1 MTLPLM
7 AGNWKMNK
15 TIEEGLTFALSLKE
29 LLAGI
34 DAVEIV
40 IAPPFTML
48 DRVKERLGNSNI
60 RLAAQNLFWKEEG
73 AFTGEISP
81 VMVRDVG
88 CEYVILGHSERRGYF
103 NEDDSMINK
112 KVLAAL
118 KNELNPILCVG
129 ETLEEREEGKTFKV
143 IEMQV
148 RAGLAGCLQ
157 GQMRYVTIAYEPIWA
172 IGTGKTAKP
181 EEAEDV
187 HQRIRE
193 VLHELFEMDA
203 LEDTRI
209 IYGGS
214 VGPQNV
220 DALMAQPN
228 IDGALVGG
236 ASLKADSFERIVRF
250 RAV

>member
-15 TIEEGLTFALSLKE
+15 TIKEGLTLALRLKE
-29 LLAGI
+29 LLSGI

-60 RLAAQNLFWKEEG
+60 RLAAQNLFWEEEG

-103 NEDDSMINK
+103 GEDDDMTSK

-129 ETLEEREEGKTFKV
+129 ETLEEREKGKTFEV
-143 IEMQV
+143 IESQV
-148 RAGLAGCLQ
+148 RDGLEGCLQ
-157 GQMRYVTIAYEPIWA
+157 GQMRHVTIAYEPIWA

-187 HQRIRE
+187 HLRIRE

>member
-15 TIEEGLTFALSLKE
+15 TIEEGLTLALRLKE
-29 LLAGI
+29 LLSGI

-60 RLAAQNLFWKEEG
+60 RLAAQNLFWEEEG

-103 NEDDSMINK
+103 GEDNDMTSK

-118 KNELNPILCVG
+118 KSELNPILCVG

-143 IEMQV
+143 VESQV
-148 RAGLAGCLQ
+148 RAGLEGCLQ
-157 GQMRYVTIAYEPIWA
+157 GQMRHVTIAYEPIWA

-187 HQRIRE
+187 HLRIRE

-203 LEDTRI
+203 LEDTRV

>member
-15 TIEEGLTFALSLKE
+15 TIAEGLTLALNLKE
-29 LLAGI
+29 LLSGI

-48 DRVKERLGNSNI
+48 DRVKERLGSSNI

-73 AFTGEISP
+73 AFTGEISS

-143 IEMQV
+143 VEMQV
-148 RAGLAGCLQ
+148 RAGLEGCLQ
-157 GQMRYVTIAYEPIWA
+157 GQMRHVTIAYEPIWA

-236 ASLKADSFERIVRF
+236 ASLKADSFERIIRF

>member
-1 MTLPLM
+1 M

-15 TIEEGLTFALSLKE
+15 TIEEGLTLALRLKE
-29 LLAGI
+29 LLSGI

-40 IAPPFTML
+40 IAPPFTIL
-48 DRVKERLGNSNI
+48 DRVKEGLGNSNI
-60 RLAAQNLFWKEEG
+60 RLAAQNLFWEEEG

-103 NEDDSMINK
+103 GEDDSKVNK
-112 KVLAAL
+112 KMLVAL

-129 ETLEEREEGKTFKV
+129 ETLEEREEGKTFRV
-143 IEMQV
+143 IESQV
-148 RAGLAGCLQ
+148 RAGLEGCLQ
-157 GQMRYVTIAYEPIWA
+157 GQMRHVTIAYEPIWA

>member
-15 TIEEGLTFALSLKE
+15 TIEEGLTLALRLKE
-29 LLAGI
+29 LLSGI

-48 DRVKERLGNSNI
+48 DRVKERLGSSNI
-60 RLAAQNLFWKEEG
+60 RLAAQNLFWEEEG

-103 NEDDSMINK
+103 GEDNDMTSK

-118 KNELNPILCVG
+118 KSELNPILCVG
-129 ETLEEREEGKTFKV
+129 ETLEEREGGKTFKV
-143 IEMQV
+143 IESQV
-148 RAGLAGCLQ
+148 RAGLEGCLQ
-157 GQMRYVTIAYEPIWA
+157 GQMRHVTIAYEPIWA

-187 HQRIRE
+187 HLRIRE

-203 LEDTRI
+203 LEDTRV

>member
-1 MTLPLM
+1 M

-15 TIEEGLTFALSLKE
+15 TIEEGLALALSLKE
-29 LLAGI
+29 LLTGI

-103 NEDDSMINK
+103 NEDDSMINN

-143 IEMQV
+143 VEMQV
-148 RAGLAGCLQ
+148 RAGLEGCLQ
-157 GQMRYVTIAYEPIWA
+157 GQMRHVTIAYEPIWA

-220 DALMAQPN
+220 DVLMAQPN